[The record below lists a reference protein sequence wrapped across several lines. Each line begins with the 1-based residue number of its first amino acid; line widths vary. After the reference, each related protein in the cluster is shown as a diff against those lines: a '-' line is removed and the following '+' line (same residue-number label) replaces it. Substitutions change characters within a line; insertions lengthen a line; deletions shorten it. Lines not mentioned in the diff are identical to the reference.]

1 MVTTTSSKYV
11 RVDSVGPRLNDLQL
25 AEETRETHFV
35 TGWRESPQMFFS
47 MRCKT
52 SFYYSEQFIV
62 CVHKRPVFLP
72 RIPAKKLLTPYI
84 FQT

>member
-35 TGWRESPQMFFS
+35 TG
-47 MRCKT
+47 
-52 SFYYSEQFIV
+52 
-62 CVHKRPVFLP
+62 
-72 RIPAKKLLTPYI
+72 
-84 FQT
+84 